1 MKYLIFSF
9 CVFLISQFK
18 AENLDSLY
26 LNKQKL
32 YYHTS
37 KSQIASKR
45 LFIFLHTNLEG
56 FQGKTENKALTIDS
70 LLGKNQAI
78 IQSFNSNGI
87 DLLVPQEYNE
97 YSWLKEKGEEFITIL
112 IASHKKRYESI
123 IIGGFSE
130 GGTAAYR
137 IFYKNPEKFSAL
149 ILFNAYPQQDYYNKS
164 VDYTKVTNKK
174 IFFVSQ
180 KNDKLLPYEFLLMEY
195 RRQKLV
201 NSESYFY
208 LQEGKHEFNYDLKFF
223 NELIQKLNYS
233 NNSNISKEGFIWV
246 YPPIDGLIFDHEVIN
261 LVDFRKSYSERYEID
276 IKEYK
281 SQVESKKTLEGIIKK
296 NRFVKVVPILFSLE
310 ELAKK
315 ELIEFSFVS
324 NNTTYTIYFDN
335 YLLMDKW

>member
-1 MKYLIFSF
+1 MKNLIFCF
-9 CVFLISQFK
+9 CVFFGFQIQAK
-18 AENLDSLY
+18 ELDSIY

-37 KSQIASKR
+37 KSNQESKR
-45 LFIFLHTNLEG
+45 LFIFLHTNLEA
-56 FQGKTENKALTIDS
+56 FQGKTENNAVPMDS
-70 LLGKNQAI
+70 LVEKNQAL
-78 IQSFNSNGI
+78 IQIFKSNGI
-87 DLLVPQEYNE
+87 DLLVPQAYNE
-97 YSWLKEKGEEFITIL
+97 YSWLKEKGEEFISTL
-112 IASHKKRYESI
+112 IETHKNRYESI
-123 IIGGFSE
+123 MIGGFSE

-149 ILFNAYPQQDYYNKS
+149 ILFNAYPQQDYFNKN
-164 VDYTKVTNKK
+164 VDYTEVTNKK

-208 LQEGKHEFNYDLKFF
+208 LQDGKHEFNYELSFF

-233 NNSNISKEGFIWV
+233 NKSNISNEGFIWV
-246 YPPIDGLIFDHEVIN
+246 YPPIDGLVFDHEIIN
-261 LVDFRKSYSERYEID
+261 LVDFRKSYSERYNID

-335 YLLMDKW
+335 YLLMEKW